1 MGRWVFSAIL
11 YFPITMV
18 NRWVEKNGCSKF
30 NLQPS
35 MVNTWVDGYGRS
47 EFNLQQAMVNTWVD
61 GYGCPE
67 LHSNT
72 KTPAVSIGTS
82 VYPPIGTSVHSHIG
96 TSFGC

>member
-1 MGRWVFSAIL
+1 MGRWVFSATFH
-11 YFPITMV
+11 FPQT
-18 NRWVEKNGCSKF
+18 
-30 NLQPS
+30 
-35 MVNTWVDGYGRS
+35 MVNTWVDGYGCS
-47 EFNLQQAMVNTWVD
+47 GIHLQQTMVNTWVD

-82 VYPPIGTSVHSHIG
+82 VHSHIG